1 MPQPTPFAAAG
12 NTLQLQLAG
21 SPRLQRAAQTLTPGT
36 RKALALLVLLVLEPG
51 LRRGRAAE
59 LLWPEADPVAARRNL
74 RRDLFRLRQLGVE
87 VGEGSGDTLAPLT
100 LALAW
105 PAATPLPPRWLDG
118 LDEVA
123 GSDLA
128 HWVEQQRAVLQGRW
142 IEHLCSHA
150 RALEEQARTQG
161 DPPTADAAWA
171 AWGAVLADGAAGPGH
186 AEARAA
192 LQRLHAGRAGT
203 PAAEAAAPGP
213 DAASPTLG
221 AVAFVGRQAEVRAL
235 EQALQQGQV
244 VLIAGSPGVGKTRLA
259 HEVLAGRGG
268 VLVLRC
274 RPEDAA
280 LPYASA
286 LRGLQL
292 LQEAAPDV
300 TLPAWVQ
307 RALATLRPVVS
318 AAGATDPPPIAGLHQ
333 AYQAALRQL
342 AEGNFGGLLIDD
354 WQWADE
360 ASLALWEPLP
370 EPLPERP
377 PQTAPAVS
385 CEPVPTRL
393 PCLVVHRSGELPP
406 GLLLRRRRW
415 LDEGR
420 AIALHLGPLAAGDAR
435 TLLRSAGTLDTGTE
449 QRLLDQG
456 AGNPL
461 FLLETLRHLRRH
473 GTVQWPDGVQGLV
486 LARVRALG
494 APVRQVLEA
503 ASLAGDDLQP
513 ARLAAATGLD
523 ALGVAQALEHAVAAE
538 LLVADSRGRHHF
550 AHDLMQQAVAQSLSA
565 VRRQAL
571 HGALAAEL
579 QRGAAEPARIAHHL
593 DEADRRPE
601 AAAWHL
607 RAAEAAVQQH
617 AWPQALQAAD
627 AVLAASTQAP
637 QRLEAHRLR
646 ARALRRQADP
656 RAAEAELATALAEA
670 VRTGPEQVITLGL
683 DRAELLSSLGR
694 AHEALAELQTLA
706 ADPALSPAQRRRLLH
721 EHANALGFLGRHAE
735 ASARLNELLAT
746 LPASAPAER
755 QRVLQLLARSTY
767 WAGEL
772 DASQRLV
779 QQTLELA
786 RQLGDDA
793 VLASSWYRLGVLD
806 REQGRT
812 EAALQQLQQAA
823 DAARR
828 IGHIEL
834 LRSALSTMA
843 TVRLDRLQLAEAEAL
858 IVAGEQAAPFWD
870 TPDLED
876 VFDERRFRL
885 HQLRGEVEA
894 AWRVCRRS
902 LARNRAMHHLH
913 SHLAALLQ
921 AVGLALLTDDVA
933 QARRLFDEA
942 HTLHTTSGGDDSL
955 QAHEMAAHEVPLLQ
969 AEGRAAAAL
978 RRADHWLA
986 QPQTRRVDDHGR
998 VLLAAAEAALDRG
1011 QATRAAGLL
1020 DQASRLPDLALPLQA
1035 LLLAVR
1041 LRCAASAGGQQADAA
1056 NAVTSA
1062 ATAELHAARRAAAA
1076 WLQQPVLPVLEAA
1089 RLRRVLAALGAG
1101 G

>member
-1 MPQPTPFAAAG
+1 MAAAAPHPTPLAASGAP
-12 NTLQLQLAG
+12 LQLQLAG
-21 SPRLQRAAQTLTPGT
+21 SPRLQRAAQALIPGT

-87 VGEGSGDTLAPLT
+87 VGEGAGDTLAPLT
-100 LALAW
+100 PDLAW

-142 IEHLCSHA
+142 IEHLCQQA
-150 RALEEQARTQG
+150 RALEAEARAPGSQ
-161 DPPTADAAWA
+161 PQVEAAWA

-192 LQRLHAGRAGT
+192 LQRLQAGRGSEP
-203 PAAEAAAPGP
+203 PAAAAPG
-213 DAASPTLG
+213 ALTSSPALG
-221 AVAFVGRQAEVRAL
+221 AMAFVGREAEVQAL
-235 EQALQQGQV
+235 EQGLQQGQV

-259 HEVLAGRGG
+259 HEVLAARGG

-307 RALATLRPVVS
+307 RALATLRPVAS
-318 AAGATDPPPIAGLHQ
+318 TAGNAEPPPLTRLQQ
-333 AYQAALRQL
+333 AYQAALQQL

-370 EPLPERP
+370 EPLSTP
-377 PQTAPAVS
+377 APA
-385 CEPVPTRL
+385 RL

-406 GLLLRRRRW
+406 DLLQRRRRW

-420 AIALHLGPLAAGDAR
+420 AVAVHLGPLAAEDAR
-435 TLLRSAGTLDTGTE
+435 ALLRCAGTLDTGTE
-449 QRLLDQG
+449 ERLLAQG

-473 GTVQWPDGVQGLV
+473 GTVQWPDGVHGLV

-503 ASLAGDDLQP
+503 ASLAGDELQP
-513 ARLAAATGLD
+513 AHLAAATGLD
-523 ALGVAQALEHAVAAE
+523 ALVVAQALEHAVAAE
-538 LLVADSRGRHHF
+538 LLVADSRGRHRF

-593 DEADRRPE
+593 DEAERRPE

-607 RAAEAAVQQH
+607 RAAEAAAQQH
-617 AWPQALQAAD
+617 AWPQVLQAGA

-656 RAAEAELATALAEA
+656 RAAEAELASALAEA
-670 VRTGPEQVITLGL
+670 VRSGPEQVITLGL

-706 ADPALSPAQRRRLLH
+706 ADPALLPAQHRRLLH

-755 QRVLQLLARSTY
+755 QRVLQLLARSSY

-772 DASQRLV
+772 DASRRLV
-779 QQTLELA
+779 QQTLGLA
-786 RQLGDDA
+786 QQLGDDA

-812 EAALQQLQQAA
+812 DAALQQLQQAA

-828 IGHIEL
+828 IGHVEL

-933 QARRLFDEA
+933 EARRLFDEA

-969 AEGRAAAAL
+969 AEGRATAAL

-1011 QATRAAGLL
+1011 QAARAAGLL
-1020 DQASRLPDLALPLQA
+1020 DQATRLPELALPLQA

-1041 LRCAASAGGQQADAA
+1041 LRCAAKADTPSGLQAARH
-1056 NAVTSA
+1056 A
-1062 ATAELHAARRAAAA
+1062 ATA

-1089 RLRRVLAALGAG
+1089 RLRRVLAALSAG